1 MKPWNDD
8 KLNRVEDAKY
18 LTSYLLN
25 RFTVKKE
32 EPFVLNIDAEW
43 GFGKTY
49 FLTNWRSGLKSQGCE
64 VVYFNAWEKDFTDNP
79 LLGFISA
86 IS

>member
-1 MKPWNDD
+1 MEPWNDD

-32 EPFVLNIDAEW
+32 EPFVLNI
-43 GFGKTY
+43 
-49 FLTNWRSGLKSQGCE
+49 
-64 VVYFNAWEKDFTDNP
+64 
-79 LLGFISA
+79 
-86 IS
+86 